1 MAHAFKIM
9 DSSNVITT
17 YTDYDVIPLTTLKHV
32 ISFLPDIG
40 TEEQANEILLEP
52 DSTIIDNLAA
62 EDETGLETV
71 IVLDGT
77 DGSSADDGDNVIM
90 EITDGVDRLVPEDFA
105 YGEENHLVLELVE
118 GDDHIGPFIRLETA
132 VINLETGTT
141 DVLLAED
148 GDKIPFDNLVGDAVG
163 ENHYHPPIGEHHV
176 DGDGHTEEEHREIA
190 LWSYKLQLLMTQER
204 TNASSV

>member
-52 DSTIIDNLAA
+52 SSTVTDNIAIEYNVGSIAVII
-62 EDETGLETV
+62 
-71 IVLDGT
+71 LDGT
-77 DGSSADDGDNVIM
+77 DDSSADDSDNVIM
-90 EITDGVDRLVPEDFA
+90 EIADGVDRLVPEDFA

-118 GDDHIGPFIRLETA
+118 GDDHIGPFVALD
-132 VINLETGTT
+132 GTDASST
-141 DVLLAED
+141 DAGNNLLAED
-148 GDKIPFDNLVGDAVG
+148 DEKIPFDNIVGDAVG
-163 ENHYHPPIGEHHV
+163 ADHYHPPVGDFHV
-176 DGDGHTEEEHREIA
+176 EDDGHTEEEHRELA
-190 LWSYKLQLLMTQER
+190 LWNYKLQILMAQER

>member
-17 YTDYDVIPLTTLKHV
+17 YTDYDVIPLTTLKHD

-52 DSTIIDNLAA
+52 SSTVVDNLSA
-62 EDETGLETV
+62 EDAIGYETV
-71 IVLDGT
+71 IILDGT

-118 GDDHIGPFIRLETA
+118 GDDHIGPFVR
-132 VINLETGTT
+132 LETGTT
-141 DVLLAED
+141 DVLLDEI
-148 GDKIPFDNLVGDAVG
+148 GEKIAFDNIVGEAVG
-163 ENHYHPPIGEHHV
+163 ADHYHPPAGDFHV

-190 LWSYKLQLLMTQER
+190 LWNYKLQLLMTQER